1 VDFATRISLISRR
14 TEAGLAAA
22 RTRGRL
28 GGRPKKL
35 RDPRQLALARM
46 LYAGGE
52 TDIATTCTT
61 LAISRATLYRAL
73 KARDNTRAPAPDP
86 TVARQPAG
94 APGES

>member
-1 VDFATRISLISRR
+1 
-14 TEAGLAAA
+14 
-22 RTRGRL
+22 
-28 GGRPKKL
+28 
-35 RDPRQLALARM
+35 M

-73 KARDNTRAPAPDP
+73 KARDDTRAPDP